1 MVNKVLRSAL
11 LLLSLSVCG
20 STLVAQRG
28 FGFRFASNFNHFFR
42 AEQNALI
49 DGSFSTLVIGPY
61 YQAYFSNG
69 GWQAGLNFVQKGNTD
84 KGFPNLP
91 VVMRDYNGPHNVGFT
106 ALEFDMK
113 VGPRFGPI
121 NPKIGYIIGY
131 RFKHEG
137 MVEPAF
143 DYELRDMYVNLPFGV
158 TADFPVQYG
167 SVGFGIHYLVGLT
180 GQMKPP
186 AGINPNFT
194 AGTQRALNIELFVVF
209 ASGKQ
214 ERPVPPPPGQ

>member
-1 MVNKVLRSAL
+1 MVV
-11 LLLSLSVCG
+11 
-20 STLVAQRG
+20 
-28 FGFRFASNFNHFFR
+28 
-42 AEQNALI
+42 
-49 DGSFSTLVIGPY
+49 GPY

-84 KGFPNLP
+84 RGFPNFP

-137 MVEPAF
+137 MVEAPF
-143 DYELRDMYVNLPFGV
+143 DYETRDWYVNLPFGA
-158 TADFPVQYG
+158 TADFPTQYG
-167 SVGFGIHYLVGLT
+167 SVGFGLHYLVGLT
-180 GQMKPP
+180 GQMKLPK
-186 AGINPNFT
+186 GTVNPDFI